1 MLDESSGHTA
11 ADDDGWS
18 RFIKIRI
25 APHRHLTPE
34 KAEVVKGELFG
45 GAAKWVLQARSC
57 LAMYVI
63 QELRAATNPDNQTPP
78 DYQIEVAN
86 VAELKSI
93 MFSDA

>member
-1 MLDESSGHTA
+1 
-11 ADDDGWS
+11 
-18 RFIKIRI
+18 
-25 APHRHLTPE
+25 
-34 KAEVVKGELFG
+34 
-45 GAAKWVLQARSC
+45 
-57 LAMYVI
+57 MYVI